1 MHYTHVCMVLIL
13 AASLVNLIKELC
25 MSFQIIPWCW
35 VTWLWPSYESLGA
48 VLVKGIWHS
57 SCWLYHDSIN
67 IISCWLYTA
76 YLTILCLPIALAIKV
91 DQASYVLY
99 ALVNCITCLGER
111 QGRPLPFFGIKWE
124 YVQADYMD
132 TRSKREKQSTCKKIL
147 NQVFNMPWA
156 SASALSVTSLIPL
169 SQSHDGSTIFV
180 SFGSWG

>member
-1 MHYTHVCMVLIL
+1 M
-13 AASLVNLIKELC
+13 
-25 MSFQIIPWCW
+25 
-35 VTWLWPSYESLGA
+35 
-48 VLVKGIWHS
+48 
-57 SCWLYHDSIN
+57 
-67 IISCWLYTA
+67 
-76 YLTILCLPIALAIKV
+76 YLTILRLPIALAIKV

-111 QGRPLPFFGIKWE
+111 QGRPLPFFGIKGE

-180 SFGSWG
+180 SFGS